1 MSKTHN
7 NTFITRCYY
16 VISFGPILYQH
27 NLTSGDNSNTIN
39 VFFLN
44 HLSASNI
51 GQKGFIFTD
60 QFLNVGSSSNA
71 LRAPPTAL
79 RATMAFESPRALR
92 GSRHFPLDSAMTKL
106 RTPQGF
112 LHGLSI
118 EVGSSTHPASSTLT
132 PGTQYVS

>member
-39 VFFLN
+39 VLCLN
-44 HLSASNI
+44 HLSAPNI

-60 QFLNVGSSSNA
+60 LLSMLMLAHYPKFN
-71 LRAPPTAL
+71 
-79 RATMAFESPRALR
+79 
-92 GSRHFPLDSAMTKL
+92 
-106 RTPQGF
+106 
-112 LHGLSI
+112 LSI
-118 EVGSSTHPASSTLT
+118 LTLLYT
-132 PGTQYVS
+132 VNKIN

>member
-60 QFLNVGSSSNA
+60 LLPVGGIKKHQILAEHFDNKEVPQCWVEFKCPSG
-71 LRAPPTAL
+71 TA
-79 RATMAFESPRALR
+79 
-92 GSRHFPLDSAMTKL
+92 H
-106 RTPQGF
+106 RTSCDYGF
-112 LHGLSI
+112 
-118 EVGSSTHPASSTLT
+118 
-132 PGTQYVS
+132 